1 MSSLADRDPVADAAA
16 MGRSAQ
22 VVASALVAARFLPI
36 WLAMAVLLVVAALF
50 APSTLENTSWSY
62 ILPFMT
68 ILAIAA
74 LGQMLVVMQAGID
87 LSTAGTISLCAN
99 VLVGVSV
106 GSNHGLAVGM
116 LVCVGLGALVGL
128 VNGVLVGIVRLNPLI
143 VTLAVGQIVLA
154 YSSKYAREN
163 TVSLQ
168 VPESLSSWAAEKPLG
183 ISAVFWTGA
192 AIAIAVA
199 LVLRYTTAGRRFQAV
214 GANPRAAWM
223 AGLRVRTHVVF
234 AYTAAGVLYA
244 VAAILLAGV
253 RISIDSGFG
262 AAYLLAPIAAV
273 VLAGAA
279 LSGGLASAT
288 STWMA
293 ALALTFLTEML
304 LIFGL
309 SAALQFIVFGAA
321 IIVGMLVS
329 GDRVASLLGRV
340 LRMIETRSGGGKRT
354 RSQRDHQLRQAG
366 KGGTME
372 GRNESEVPRKRSRNA
387 GVLALLVLGAALA
400 LALVSASSGGTGSK
414 QINAAKPPAVI
425 ATGKGFGEVY
435 AAKTSTLK
443 HTLFKAT
450 LLPKDKVSRNIALAG
465 LGRADRKV
473 NLALALRC
481 WKNNGCS
488 TGTGG
493 KLTVAY
499 HRAVRR
505 ERLPPDVE
513 DGVHPPGADV
523 SAGRQDHLLERT
535 RGLHQGVRRLES
547 GDRPGC
553 RPDRHLSGLRRRHDP
568 GDEGGDRRRNPGCDV
583 CLGLRQRS
591 RQELPDGRR

>member
-36 WLAMAVLLVVAALF
+36 WLAMAALLVIAALF

-87 LSTAGTISLCAN
+87 LSTAGVISLCAN

-116 LVCVGLGALVGL
+116 LVCVGLGALIGL
-128 VNGVLVGIVRLNPLI
+128 VNGILVGIVRLNPLI

-192 AIAIAVA
+192 AIAVAVS
-199 LVLRYTTAGRRFQAV
+199 LVLRYTPAGRRFQAV

-234 AYTAAGVLYA
+234 AYTAAGILYA

-293 ALALTFLTEML
+293 ALALTFFTEML

-309 SAALQFIVFGAA
+309 PAAWQKIVTGAA
-321 IIVGMLVS
+321 IIVGMLAS
-329 GDRVASLLGRV
+329 GDRIASLLGRL
-340 LRMIETRSGGGKRT
+340 LRR
-354 RSQRDHQLRQAG
+354 
-366 KGGTME
+366 ME
-372 GRNESEVPRKRSRNA
+372 A
-387 GVLALLVLGAALA
+387 
-400 LALVSASSGGTGSK
+400 
-414 QINAAKPPAVI
+414 
-425 ATGKGFGEVY
+425 
-435 AAKTSTLK
+435 
-443 HTLFKAT
+443 
-450 LLPKDKVSRNIALAG
+450 
-465 LGRADRKV
+465 
-473 NLALALRC
+473 
-481 WKNNGCS
+481 
-488 TGTGG
+488 
-493 KLTVAY
+493 
-499 HRAVRR
+499 
-505 ERLPPDVE
+505 
-513 DGVHPPGADV
+513 
-523 SAGRQDHLLERT
+523 SAGTH
-535 RGLHQGVRRLES
+535 S
-547 GDRPGC
+547 
-553 RPDRHLSGLRRRHDP
+553 
-568 GDEGGDRRRNPGCDV
+568 
-583 CLGLRQRS
+583 
-591 RQELPDGRR
+591 ELTENTS